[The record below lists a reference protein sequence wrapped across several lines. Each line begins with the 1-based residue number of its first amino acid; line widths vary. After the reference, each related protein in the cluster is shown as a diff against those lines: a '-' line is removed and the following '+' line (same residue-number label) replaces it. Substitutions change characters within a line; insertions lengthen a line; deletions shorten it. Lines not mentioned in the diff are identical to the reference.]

1 MPPVFGPPS
10 PSSRRLWSCAGTRG
24 STVVPSVTANSD
36 TSGPSRYSSTSTAPP
51 ASSTRRPWA
60 TAAARSSVTRTPL
73 PAASPSS
80 FTTYGAPTSSS
91 TVSSSAGPPTGQAR
105 AVGTLAAS
113 MTCLAKDLL
122 PSSCAASWDGPK
134 QGMPASRTAS
144 AAPWTSGTS
153 GPTTT
158 RSAPH
163 PVATDAT
170 ATGSAAS
177 TASGSAIARVPA
189 LPGAQASAVTVG
201 SEDRA
206 THRACSRA
214 PEPITS
220 TRTARD
226 ATQPRSVLER
236 PPFRDRAELARC
248 GGKGGPSTVRLLAER
263 AEEGAGAGPLL
274 GPGAGVDPQQLA
286 VRLRLQLAPGGE
298 PRRVEPAV
306 VDRRGDRAPGLA
318 AVAAVAEPA
327 GGGQLGDVGV
337 GGLDPVGV
345 VVERQLP
352 HAGGVDEQPAAGQHV
367 QLAGGGGVPAAPVL
381 TDLVRPRDGAAGQCV
396 GQAGLADPRG
406 PDHGRRPSRTEQGR
420 DRRQALAGDRAD
432 RQHVDAERV
441 PADRLHGRLDVVAE
455 VGLGEH
461 DDRGGAAAPRDGE
474 VALHPAQ
481 ACVPRERVDDQ
492 HDVDVGGDDL
502 GHRGPAGDRAD
513 EGAPPGQ
520 DLGRELPPQHD
531 PVTDRRAARL
541 GVVHGLGR
549 HDPAFTLGG
558 QHGEAAAVDAGHPGE
573 DDAGWRFVTAVPPER
588 GEIGHGAHG
597 APLVTAVSFQFPAT
611 RPLRF
616 TVRPPD
622 DGSVTDMR
630 PTESLATRP
639 TTRLPRPVVIGHRGA
654 PAYRPEHTTASYE
667 LAIDLGA
674 ELIEPDVVISRDGV
688 LVVRHESELSWS
700 TDVSSRTEF
709 ADRRTTKEIDGT
721 PSTGWFAE
729 DFTLAELRT
738 LRAVERMPEYRPMNA
753 AYDGRFGILT
763 LAEVVDLAR
772 TRSTAQRQIRVLAE
786 LKHPGWSAEQGLP
799 MAELVAEELS
809 RLGVTDEQGPVLLQS
824 FDA

>member
-51 ASSTRRPWA
+51 ASSTRRPCA

-226 ATQPRSVLER
+226 ATEPAARWNGHPSGPPPSVRGVRRRVVLLHAR
-236 PPFRDRAELARC
+236 PVP
-248 GGKGGPSTVRLLAER
+248 LLALG
-263 AEEGAGAGPLL
+263 AEPAPQAGVLL
-274 GPGAGVDPQQLA
+274 GPGAGVHAEELA
-286 VRLRLQLAPGGE
+286 VRLGLELPPGGE
-298 PRRVEPAV
+298 PGGVEPAV
-306 VDRRGDRAPGLA
+306 VDGRGDRAAGLA

-327 GGGQLGDVGV
+327 AGGQLHDVGV
-337 GGLDPVGV
+337 RGVHPVGV
-345 VVERQLP
+345 VVQRQLA
-352 HAGGVDEQPAAGQHV
+352 HAGGVH
-367 QLAGGGGVPAAPVL
+367 
-381 TDLVRPRDGAAGQCV
+381 
-396 GQAGLADPRG
+396 
-406 PDHGRRPSRTEQGR
+406 
-420 DRRQALAGDRAD
+420 
-432 RQHVDAERV
+432 
-441 PADRLHGRLDVVAE
+441 
-455 VGLGEH
+455 
-461 DDRGGAAAPRDGE
+461 
-474 VALHPAQ
+474 
-481 ACVPRERVDDQ
+481 
-492 HDVDVGGDDL
+492 
-502 GHRGPAGDRAD
+502 
-513 EGAPPGQ
+513 
-520 DLGRELPPQHD
+520 
-531 PVTDRRAARL
+531 
-541 GVVHGLGR
+541 
-549 HDPAFTLGG
+549 
-558 QHGEAAAVDAGHPGE
+558 
-573 DDAGWRFVTAVPPER
+573 
-588 GEIGHGAHG
+588 
-597 APLVTAVSFQFPAT
+597 
-611 RPLRF
+611 
-616 TVRPPD
+616 
-622 DGSVTDMR
+622 
-630 PTESLATRP
+630 
-639 TTRLPRPVVIGHRGA
+639 
-654 PAYRPEHTTASYE
+654 
-667 LAIDLGA
+667 
-674 ELIEPDVVISRDGV
+674 
-688 LVVRHESELSWS
+688 
-700 TDVSSRTEF
+700 
-709 ADRRTTKEIDGT
+709 
-721 PSTGWFAE
+721 
-729 DFTLAELRT
+729 
-738 LRAVERMPEYRPMNA
+738 
-753 AYDGRFGILT
+753 
-763 LAEVVDLAR
+763 
-772 TRSTAQRQIRVLAE
+772 
-786 LKHPGWSAEQGLP
+786 
-799 MAELVAEELS
+799 
-809 RLGVTDEQGPVLLQS
+809 
-824 FDA
+824 